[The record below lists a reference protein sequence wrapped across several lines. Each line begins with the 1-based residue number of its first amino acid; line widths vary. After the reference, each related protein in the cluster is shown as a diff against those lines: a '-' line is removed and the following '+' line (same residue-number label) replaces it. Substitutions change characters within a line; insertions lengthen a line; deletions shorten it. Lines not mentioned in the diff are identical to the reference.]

1 MFLSTLLSLR
11 CFVKL
16 ICAHSTAAV
25 ISHLSAG
32 KHAMDE
38 EGFQRTMRYI
48 FTFIEKV
55 TILSPLPS
63 QQLTAAWP
71 IVINRTGKASG
82 EYRREA
88 LPALPAQRG
97 HAPMARRC
105 VLSVASAVQVRAFG
119 EEARR
124 GPALLPRQA
133 ARRGRLRPLPRD
145 PSQGAAFGKSQS
157 THRKIFNTLKKKKKQ
172 ARSNKAANKP
182 DSELN
187 EFESVRLFCPVFFL

>member
-1 MFLSTLLSLR
+1 
-11 CFVKL
+11 
-16 ICAHSTAAV
+16 
-25 ISHLSAG
+25 
-32 KHAMDE
+32 
-38 EGFQRTMRYI
+38 
-48 FTFIEKV
+48 
-55 TILSPLPS
+55 
-63 QQLTAAWP
+63 
-71 IVINRTGKASG
+71 
-82 EYRREA
+82 
-88 LPALPAQRG
+88 
-97 HAPMARRC
+97 MARRC
-105 VLSVASAVQVRAFG
+105 VLSVASAIQVRALC

-187 EFESVRLFCPVFFL
+187 EFESVRLFCSVFFFDMYLCIYVIYRFWRRAGGKARRTRRSRSAWKARRQRPRNARRGGVRVYYSCHLS